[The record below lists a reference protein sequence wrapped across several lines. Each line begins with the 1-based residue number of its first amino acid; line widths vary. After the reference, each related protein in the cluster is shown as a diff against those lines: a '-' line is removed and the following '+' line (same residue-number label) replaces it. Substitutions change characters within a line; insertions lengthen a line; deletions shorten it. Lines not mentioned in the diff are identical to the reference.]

1 MINRRQSLLGM
12 SGLALAGCA
21 TRMGASPL
29 SPELRLATYN
39 IYHDRDRWDRR
50 LPLILDV
57 LREASPDIIGLQEV
71 LEDAATD
78 LPNQAQTIARALGYT
93 AVFVS
98 ADAEGAPR
106 RYGNAILSRL
116 PIVEQDFTRLEPL
129 DDYRTAVRVRV
140 RLGDRLVDVVNTH
153 LHHTP
158 EGGAIRRRQIDTLM
172 GWRDDEPVPLVI
184 MGDLNASLTN
194 PEMERLQAPRFVSLL
209 PTVHPDQATS
219 TTLNPAYGHR
229 LDQIDHILIE
239 RDRFEPVLA
248 GIVGNGARD
257 GVWPSDHFA
266 VVGTV
271 RLRMDET

>member
-1 MINRRQSLLGM
+1 MIDRRQTLLAIP
-12 SGLALAGCA
+12 GLVLAGCA
-21 TRMGASPL
+21 TRMPGATPS
-29 SPELRLATYN
+29 SDLRLATYN
-39 IYHDRDRWDRR
+39 IYHDRDRWDQR

-71 LEDAATD
+71 LEDAGTG
-78 LPNQAQTIARALGYT
+78 LPNQARTIGEALGYQV
-93 AVFVS
+93 VFVS

-106 RYGNAILSRL
+106 RYGNAILTRL
-116 PIVEQDFTRLEPL
+116 PIVEQDMTLLEPL

-140 RLGDRLVDVVNTH
+140 RVGDRLVDVVNTH

-158 EGGAIRRRQIDTLM
+158 EGGAIRRRQIETLM
-172 GWRDDEPVPLVI
+172 TWLGDDHAPLIVL
-184 MGDLNASLTN
+184 GDLNASLEN
-194 PEMERLQAPRFVSLL
+194 PEMERLRAPRFVSVL
-209 PTVHPDQATS
+209 PTVHPEKAAE

-239 RDRFEPVLA
+239 QDRFEAILA

-271 RLRMDET
+271 RLLASD